1 MLADRP
7 DCRNCN
13 SEIAVCTAAA
23 WSGWNQNRSIHRFG
37 QRRQRLP
44 NNKAGR
50 SSLEAFI
57 GREEVSEAV
66 LKWFEDEGRAK
77 ELGTVKVLP
86 GAAEHQRAFLIA
98 HKGSSAIEG

>member
-7 DCRNCN
+7 DCRDCN
-13 SEIAVCTAAA
+13 SEIAVYTAAA

-57 GREEVSEAV
+57 GREEVSEV
-66 LKWFEDEGRAK
+66 PK
-77 ELGTVKVLP
+77 P
-86 GAAEHQRAFLIA
+86 C
-98 HKGSSAIEG
+98 

>member
-7 DCRNCN
+7 DCRDCN

-23 WSGWNQNRSIHRFG
+23 WSGWNQIRSIHRFG

-50 SSLEAFI
+50 SSLEAFT
-57 GREEVSEAV
+57 GREELPKPCRSGS
-66 LKWFEDEGRAK
+66 KMK
-77 ELGTVKVLP
+77 EEPKSWEP
-86 GAAEHQRAFLIA
+86 
-98 HKGSSAIEG
+98 